1 MNQYK
6 IGAAA
11 LAAAIATLGV
21 PAMLQAAERPTIV
34 EGIVDRP
41 TAVVSYRDLN
51 LANADGVDRLH
62 ARVRRA
68 AAQLCSV
75 NTGTKPLNITFAEND
90 CRDDAVA
97 SAQDQIE
104 MAVAKF
110 GNTQLAALSQISVSA
125 R

>member
-51 LANADGVDRLH
+51 LASDEGVDRLQ

-68 AAQLCSV
+68 ATRICV
-75 NTGTKPLNITFAEND
+75 TPGFKPLPEQIAENG
-90 CRDDAVA
+90 CRDEAVA
-97 SAQDQIE
+97 GAQEQIQ
-104 MAVAKF
+104 MAVANF
-110 GNTQLAALSQISVSA
+110 GNTQLAALSQISVTA

>member
-1 MNQYK
+1 MNQLK

-21 PAMLQAAERPTIV
+21 PAMLQAAERPAVV

-51 LANADGVDRLH
+51 LANADGVDRLQ

-68 AAQLCSV
+68 ASQICV
-75 NTGTKPLNITFAEND
+75 TPGIKPLPEIMAENN
-90 CRDDAVA
+90 CRNEAVA
-97 SAQDQIE
+97 GAQDQIE
-104 MAVAKF
+104 MAVASF
-110 GNTQLAALSQISVSA
+110 GNPQLAALSQISVSA

>member
-21 PAMLQAAERPTIV
+21 PAMLQAAERTAVV

-51 LANADGVDRLH
+51 LANADGVDRLQ

-68 AAQLCSV
+68 ASQICI
-75 NTGTKPLNITFAEND
+75 KPGIKHLTLIVAENN

-97 SAQDQIE
+97 GAQEQIE
-104 MAVAKF
+104 MAVANF
-110 GNTQLAALSQISVSA
+110 GNTQLAALSQISVTA